1 MTQNPQ
7 QPDDSQPR
15 PMPPNFPAASGP
27 QQPYASQPPYGSQQP
42 YGSQP
47 PYGSQQPYGS
57 QPPYGSQQPYGSQP
71 SYGPPQ
77 SYSVSHGAH
86 GPAADRALFD
96 SQLLPPQ
103 AFGTGSEG
111 FWQPSPSDRN
121 AAVWTHIGSILLGW
135 LLPLILF
142 LVKKDES
149 PYVREHARQS
159 LNFELTLFPI
169 FFIGSIFTLTGVG
182 LLILL
187 AAAIVDIIFHV
198 NGAIAANRGQG
209 YRIPLAISMI
219 K

>member
-7 QPDDSQPR
+7 QPDNNQPR
-15 PMPPNFPAASGP
+15 PMPPNYPEASGP
-27 QQPYASQPPYGSQQP
+27 QQA

-47 PYGSQQPYGS
+47 PYGSP
-57 QPPYGSQQPYGSQP
+57 P

-77 SYSVSHGAH
+77 SYSVSPGAN
-86 GPAADRALFD
+86 GPAADSALFN

-103 AFGTGSEG
+103 AFGNVSEG
-111 FWQPSPSDRN
+111 FWQANPSDRN

-149 PYVREHARQS
+149 PFIREHARQS

-209 YRIPLAISMI
+209 YRIPLAFSMV

>member
-15 PMPPNFPAASGP
+15 PMPPIYPAASGP

-57 QPPYGSQQPYGSQP
+57 QPYGSQP

-77 SYSVSHGAH
+77 CYSVSHGAH

-121 AAVWTHIGSILLGW
+121 AAVW
-135 LLPLILF
+135 
-142 LVKKDES
+142 
-149 PYVREHARQS
+149 
-159 LNFELTLFPI
+159 
-169 FFIGSIFTLTGVG
+169 
-182 LLILL
+182 
-187 AAAIVDIIFHV
+187 
-198 NGAIAANRGQG
+198 
-209 YRIPLAISMI
+209 
-219 K
+219 